1 MSCSNCGL
9 GLFDNSTLHQQWQ
22 NTSINAANGVS
33 IQVNLNTASPS
44 PGITISKGGSSP
56 LFFSLPTDGGT
67 LKYMQWGTT
76 QTFVAVLSIEGGV
89 GSLQRTVV
97 LVNTTGTNI
106 TSSAPVITV
115 SEMSSVPLPFID
127 FCMGDGSIILVGAP
141 DDFTPNQFNQLQFLK
156 ADTAAV
162 LLSVGT
168 RPAIPQLSGN
178 ITTTQIQLL
187 GGTTVLASA
196 PLPLGHSSVSPATL
210 TFPNAVIGAGVNPA
224 LATSTRQ
231 VTITNTGNN
240 CMTIASIT
248 NAAHYSVVA
257 GSSSRPF
264 PVTLQAGE
272 SFHFDVLFNPGTIGT
287 FTETLGISP
296 APQQGDTVIHCTG
309 LARVPHI
316 TLTYNTPLN
325 LGNVPLGSS
334 ASRNLTIT
342 NNGEADV
349 TVVIPPPTAGSPYQ
363 WTTPGSAT
371 IHPGLSAPPVA
382 IIYTPTAEGSDPRTL
397 TFTSNA
403 VGSPHSVSL
412 VGSGCVANAVI
423 HLPNAGPIDLGSVQ
437 RGFRTVRM
445 FKVQNTGDA
454 ALVFN
459 ARIVPA
465 VPGDAA
471 SIAAAALYG
480 LLQDSTTPV
489 TSPLTVFP
497 ASISINPVTA
507 CGSLA
512 TGSGEFVFGV
522 TFFGNDVPGTVNA
535 NLEIFGHNDTTPGTP
550 PVFSISLTA
559 AITSP
564 VAVDAELVIDRSGSM
579 NDSSG
584 SRTKIETARDAAK
597 LFVQLSRP
605 DVGDRVGL
613 VKFNDVP
620 EVVSSITDITAANQA
635 ALAGTINAANF
646 SPLGSTCIAGGVM
659 VAENDADTHPRTT
672 PVNPLNKIL
681 LVMTDGIDNTS
692 YVNPGDGVTYS
703 LLGGDGA
710 TALPIPADKKIYA
723 IGIGDDIDIGRL
735 SQLAT
740 STGGVFLQAREFSG
754 ADYFSLEKH
763 FTQVYMEA
771 VNYAT
776 ISDPV
781 FQINPGETQYFE
793 FEVLNGDKSAMVVIY
808 DKDDIRIPF
817 FITSPSG
824 EMIDMLTIPA
834 GYQVRPGI
842 SPTARFIEVIM
853 PQGEP
858 QRYAGT
864 WKVQVKHD
872 GRACSYATPTFNPKA
887 SSFAASQESFDAGQ
901 FGPGFQPTTCKVS
914 GDPILYGIAL
924 GVSSNFGMIAFVT
937 PGIVNVGE
945 PILLTGMLSEY
956 GLPVTGGTI
965 NITAVKPDGTVT
977 YHTLYDDG
985 NHLDDQANDGTYAF
999 NYPYTTM
1006 AGTYAFTFSS
1016 TATARDGKQV
1026 KRELVRSKYV
1036 QGNEPLIPTTTTG
1049 ITGGGASSNECCTRV
1064 QLYLKVFL
1072 WIMVLIFIVLILIL
1086 LKK

>member
-9 GLFDNSTLHQQWQ
+9 GPFDNSTLHQQWQ
-22 NTSINAANGVS
+22 NTSINTANGVS

-44 PGITISKGGSSP
+44 PGLTVSKGGSSQFFP
-56 LFFSLPTDGGT
+56 LPSNGGT

-97 LVNTTGTNI
+97 LVNTTGASVTV
-106 TSSAPVITV
+106 SSPVIFI
-115 SEMSSVPLPFID
+115 SEPSSVPLPFID
-127 FCMGDGSIILVGAP
+127 FCMGDGSIILIGSP
-141 DDFTPNQFNQLQFLK
+141 DDFTPNQFNNLQFLK

-162 LLSVGT
+162 LLSAGT
-168 RPAIPQLSGN
+168 HSAIPQLSGN

-196 PLPLGHSSVSPATL
+196 PLPLGHSSVSPSTL
-210 TFPNAVIGAGVNPA
+210 SFPDAVIGAGVNPA
-224 LATSTRQ
+224 LASSTRQ
-231 VTITNTGNN
+231 VTISNTGNN
-240 CMTIASIT
+240 CMTVSGFT
-248 NAAHYSVVA
+248 NAAHYSFVTGSNSKPLPVV
-257 GSSSRPF
+257 
-264 PVTLQAGE
+264 LQPGDN
-272 SFHFDVLFNPGTIGT
+272 FHIDVLFNPGVIGT
-287 FTETLGISP
+287 FTETIAINP
-296 APQQGDTVIHCTG
+296 VPQQGDTVIHCTG
-309 LARVPHI
+309 HARVPHI

-325 LGNVPLGSS
+325 FGNVPLGST

-349 TVVIPPPTAGSPYQ
+349 TVTIPPPTAGSPYQ
-363 WTTPGSAT
+363 WTSPGSVV
-371 IHPGLSAPPVA
+371 IHTGSSTTLA
-382 IIYTPTAEGSDPRTL
+382 ITYTPTAEGSDPRTF

-403 VGSPHSVSL
+403 TGSPHTVSL

-423 HLPNAGPIDLGSVQ
+423 HLPNTGPIDLGSVQ

-445 FKVQNTGDA
+445 FRVQNTGDA
-454 ALVFN
+454 ALIFN

-465 VPGDAA
+465 APANPA
-471 SIAAAALYG
+471 SVAAAALYG
-480 LLQDSTTPV
+480 LLQDNTTPV
-489 TSPLTVFP
+489 TSPFTVFP

-512 TGSGEFVFGV
+512 TGSGEFIFGV
-522 TFFGNDVPGTVNA
+522 TFFANDVPGTVNA

-564 VAVDAELVIDRSGSM
+564 VAVDAELVIDHSGSM
-579 NDSSG
+579 SDSSG

-620 EVVSSITDITAANQA
+620 EVVSSITDITTANQT

-646 SPLGSTCIAGGVM
+646 SPSGFTCIAGGVL
-659 VAENDADTHPRTT
+659 VAENDADTHPRAT
-672 PVNPLNKIL
+672 PISPLNKIV

-692 YVNPGDGVTYS
+692 YLNPGDGITYS
-703 LLGGDGA
+703 LLGGNGT
-710 TALPIPADKKIYA
+710 TALPIPTDKKIYA
-723 IGIGDDIDIGRL
+723 IGIGDDIDTGRL
-735 SQLAT
+735 GQLAT
-740 STGGVFLQAREFSG
+740 STGGTFLQAREFSG

-781 FQINPGETQYFE
+781 FEINPGETQYFE

-872 GRACSYATPTFNPKA
+872 GRACRYGTPSFNQKIGN
-887 SSFAASQESFDAGQ
+887 FAAWQGSFDAEQ

-924 GVSSNFGMIAFVT
+924 GVSSNFSMIAFVT

-965 NITAVKPDGTVT
+965 NITAIKPDGTVT

-985 NHLDDQANDGTYAF
+985 NHLDDQSNDGTYGF

-1006 AGTYAFTFSS
+1006 AGTYSFTFSS

-1036 QGNEPLIPTTTTG
+1036 QGNEPLVPVTTPG
-1049 ITGGGASSNECCTRV
+1049 VTGGGTGSNECCTRV
-1064 QLYLKVFL
+1064 QLYLRIFL